1 MRPIITISLL
11 AVSLLAHAET
21 YRWVDPA
28 TGRTVISDTPPPR
41 SVKDVSKAKDS
52 GSNPEGQS
60 YAALKAAENFPVTLY
75 TAASCIAECKAAR
88 DLLNGR
94 GVPFTEKMIQ
104 TDEDQEALKI
114 IMKKHQALLV
124 SFITGDA
131 IRLMMDIL
139 PEKSRRKHI
148 STPRTRCW
156 EFRGIKVQHYLPE
169 TD

>member
-28 TGRTVISDTPPPR
+28 TGGTVISDTPPPR

-104 TDEDQEALKI
+104 TDEDQEALK
-114 IMKKHQALLV
+114 KLV
-124 SFITGDA
+124 GDA
-131 IRLMMDIL
+131 AVPSVKVGRQSMRGFEANAFNNLLDL
-139 PEKSRRKHI
+139 AGSPN
-148 STPRTRCW
+148 TPTPGSKPAGGLQPPGKA
-156 EFRGIKVQHYLPE
+156 E
-169 TD
+169 